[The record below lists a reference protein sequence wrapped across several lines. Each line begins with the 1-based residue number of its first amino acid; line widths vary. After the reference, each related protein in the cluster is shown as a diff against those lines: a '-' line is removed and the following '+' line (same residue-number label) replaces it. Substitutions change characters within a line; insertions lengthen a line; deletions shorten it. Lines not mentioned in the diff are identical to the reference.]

1 MMNACFTPEE
11 RERLARASVLLIGC
25 GGLGSP
31 VAYELAA
38 AGVGRIGLCDMDEVD
53 LSNLQRQVLH
63 HTADVGRPKVESG
76 REKILALRPGTQV
89 DLHPVTLTSEN
100 ALELFRQYDLILDG
114 SDNFATRYL
123 VNDACVL
130 TGRPQVHG
138 SIFRFDGQVTT
149 FVPGQGPCYRCI
161 YPTPPPPGS
170 VPSCAE
176 AGVIGVLPGFIG
188 SLMAMEALKLLAGR
202 GTGLTGRLVIYSALD
217 MDVAEVQ
224 IRRNPECPVC
234 GDHPTIHELIDY
246 EQFCGGVGA

>member
-1 MMNACFTPEE
+1 MEARFTPAEQA
-11 RERLARASVLLIGC
+11 RLAASSVLVVGC

-38 AGVGRIGLCDMDEVD
+38 AGVGRIGLCDMDRVD

-63 HTADVGRPKVESG
+63 DAADVGRLKVESG
-76 REKILALRPGTQV
+76 MAKISALRPETHV
-89 DLHPVTLTSEN
+89 DLHPVSLTSDN
-100 ALELFRQYDLILDG
+100 ALELFAQYDLILDC

-130 TGRPQVHG
+130 AGRPQIHG

-149 FVPGQGPCYRCI
+149 FIPGQGPCYRCI

-176 AGVIGVLPGFIG
+176 AGVIGVLPGFVG
-188 SLMAMEALKLLAGR
+188 SLMAMEALKVLSGR
-202 GTGLTGRLVIYSALD
+202 GAALVGRLLVYSALD

-224 IRRNPECPVC
+224 LRRNPDCPVC
-234 GDHPTIHELIDY
+234 GDHPTIHQLIDY
-246 EQFCGGVGA
+246 EQFCGGVGR